1 MVSNS
6 ERETDTGISLASEVV
21 IAEYYRKTEHFA
33 QSNHSHCQ
41 TDPVQILD
49 GAPGRR
55 EITRKKHSNN
65 LTAER
70 QMTMLRAVFQQ
81 AS

>member
-6 ERETDTGISLASEVV
+6 KRETDTGISLASEVV
-21 IAEYYRKTEHFA
+21 MAEYYRKAEHFA

-49 GAPGRR
+49 RSPGCR
-55 EITRKKHSNN
+55 EITGKQHSNN
-65 LTAER
+65 LTEER
-70 QMTMLRAVFQQ
+70 QMTMLRAVFQ
-81 AS
+81 